1 MDQGG
6 SKSLGEEGEPGRP
19 GRPGELGR
27 LGEAGP
33 WCGGG
38 EMSIWCGPMVRR
50 PVPGAGAGRR
60 IGRWIRAS
68 PVAARAARGSSS
80 TSPTSRHQGAG
91 RGPGG
96 GLGEGAGGGDKGRGD
111 DVVVC
116 CQGALTSFLVVR
128 CSSGWAGGRGGRG
141 LVGSEAGRAAE
152 DGRIA
157 GRKEQLH
164 SPRRGLHP
172 PPQPGTPQEI
182 SARPPDAAPSTCFL
196 DIKPT
201 RQANNREP
209 GHQRQEARTRL

>member
-68 PVAARAARGSSS
+68 PVAARGS
-80 TSPTSRHQGAG
+80 QGEFLHFPHIPA
-91 RGPGG
+91 PGG
-96 GLGEGAGGGDKGRGD
+96 WPGTWGR
-111 DVVVC
+111 
-116 CQGALTSFLVVR
+116 T
-128 CSSGWAGGRGGRG
+128 RGGCWWRG
-141 LVGSEAGRAAE
+141 
-152 DGRIA
+152 
-157 GRKEQLH
+157 
-164 SPRRGLHP
+164 
-172 PPQPGTPQEI
+172 
-182 SARPPDAAPSTCFL
+182 
-196 DIKPT
+196 
-201 RQANNREP
+201 
-209 GHQRQEARTRL
+209 